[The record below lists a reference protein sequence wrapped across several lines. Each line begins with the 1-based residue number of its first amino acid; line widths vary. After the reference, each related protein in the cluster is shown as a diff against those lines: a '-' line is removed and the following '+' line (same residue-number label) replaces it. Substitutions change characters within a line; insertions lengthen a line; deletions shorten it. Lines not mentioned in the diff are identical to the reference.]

1 MNTIKKIISVMAF
14 FVLVFAFNMSQVN
27 ASAATITVSGGGEY
41 KVGDTVTISVKING
55 GSEAIGYVQMEL
67 SGYSPVLSNASG
79 NKIIITDTEIT
90 SAIGT
95 YTYTFE
101 AKEAGTVKISVVP
114 REVYRL
120 NPVEGE
126 SDAMSVSASS
136 TTVTVAAPKTA
147 SANNSLKSLQINPG
161 TLSPAF
167 SGATLKYSAT
177 VPNSATKITVS
188 ATPTDS
194 TAKVTS
200 VSGNTNL
207 AVGANTVKVVVTA
220 ENGATATYTV
230 VVTREAA
237 APAKEETE
245 EVKEPEKTE
254 EETEEP
260 AVTEEVLEVAFGTQ
274 LFHVYN
280 EFSDSRIPEGFEK
293 TTATYSGQEISAVKS
308 TVGDLV
314 LVYLVDE
321 NDENGAFYVYN
332 PETNEFSEFVKATGT
347 ANSYYI
353 LSPGTS
359 VAIPEGYTETTVK
372 LGEKTVK
379 AWQTDAEE
387 KKDFFL
393 VYAMNAEGEKGFYMY
408 DSAEGTFQRFIVSAS
423 EEAASEEVSVPEDTK
438 ILEKQLGEL
447 NNKYADEVNM
457 RLKGFS
463 VLAIVAFL
471 LFLANVN
478 LLIKMKGMKDDY
490 ENPEQEE
497 QEEESEKIELEAYG
511 ALDEMENPDEDS
523 EDEDSDFFKADLEAD
538 DENSEFPEDRFEEEL
553 NEDQQE
559 NMFAE
564 ETDELEGQT
573 EIFTDADAD
582 IDSGEE
588 LEEAYKKGGMPDI
601 EAALNKFI
609 VEEIAKDEPL
619 IEEPAMERSASE
631 AASSEKFV
639 SEEPVSEE
647 PVRNMSVEEY
657 AKEETSKTEKSMG
670 FKDKIKGSIMHKKA
684 AKNKNVQNEDDDFSF
699 EFVDLDEDN

>member
-1 MNTIKKIISVMAF
+1 MKKIVNKILACFFIGMLMFGIYTMPAMAAGGSV
-14 FVLVFAFNMSQVN
+14 S
-27 ASAATITVSGGGEY
+27 VSGGGSVTE
-41 KVGDTVTISVKING
+41 GDTVKVTFSVSADETLYGIDIGISYNASVLEYVSGANSG
-55 GSEAIGYVQMEL
+55 GGGIARIATQANSKTASYTLTFKAIKAGSASVSVSEAIGAIPDEIQL
-67 SGYSPVLSNASG
+67 SGG
-79 NKIIITDTEIT
+79 
-90 SAIGT
+90 
-95 YTYTFE
+95 
-101 AKEAGTVKISVVP
+101 
-114 REVYRL
+114 
-120 NPVEGE
+120 
-126 SDAMSVSASS
+126 S

-245 EVKEPEKTE
+245 EVKEPEATE

-293 TTATYSGQEISAVKS
+293 TTVTYSGQEIAAVKS

-332 PETNEFSEFVKATGT
+332 PETSEFSEFVKATGT

-353 LSPGTS
+353 LSPGAS

-408 DSAEGTFQRFIVSAS
+408 DSAEETFQRFIVSAS
-423 EEAASEEVSVPEDTK
+423 EE
-438 ILEKQLGEL
+438 
-447 NNKYADEVNM
+447 
-457 RLKGFS
+457 
-463 VLAIVAFL
+463 
-471 LFLANVN
+471 
-478 LLIKMKGMKDDY
+478 
-490 ENPEQEE
+490 
-497 QEEESEKIELEAYG
+497 
-511 ALDEMENPDEDS
+511 
-523 EDEDSDFFKADLEAD
+523 
-538 DENSEFPEDRFEEEL
+538 
-553 NEDQQE
+553 
-559 NMFAE
+559 
-564 ETDELEGQT
+564 
-573 EIFTDADAD
+573 EIGRAH
-582 IDSGEE
+582 
-588 LEEAYKKGGMPDI
+588 
-601 EAALNKFI
+601 
-609 VEEIAKDEPL
+609 V
-619 IEEPAMERSASE
+619 
-631 AASSEKFV
+631 
-639 SEEPVSEE
+639 
-647 PVRNMSVEEY
+647 
-657 AKEETSKTEKSMG
+657 
-670 FKDKIKGSIMHKKA
+670 
-684 AKNKNVQNEDDDFSF
+684 
-699 EFVDLDEDN
+699 